1 MPTDEYIGKPQGWLS
16 YQDWSK
22 PSQAKWFKKSKGI
35 APGTSNESV
44 YGAWLEM
51 LNGRNAAAPA
61 PPAAKPPPGGG
72 GGGRPAGAAGA
83 PPVGKPPAG
92 APRGGNANVGNAPP
106 PGMGPKGGRPVPGGA
121 TIASQNRVAAPP
133 PGGMNPLTGGGLQ
146 APQPGM
152 SPIDGGGLQG
162 GGEHPALAA
171 IRQLLAQL
179 QGGQGGYRGSG
190 MGGKG

>member
-16 YQDWSK
+16 YSDWSK

-51 LNGRNAAAPA
+51 INGRNAAAPA
-61 PPAAKPPPGGG
+61 PPATRPPPG
-72 GGGRPAGAAGA
+72 GGGRPAGAAGS
-83 PPVGKPPAG
+83 PPAGKPPAG
-92 APRGGNANVGNAPP
+92 APRGSNANLGGQPP
-106 PGMGPKGGRPVPGGA
+106 PGMGGKGGRPVPGGP
-121 TIASQNRVAAPP
+121 TIASQNRVPGGGMSPTTGGGLQPPP
-133 PGGMNPLTGGGLQ
+133 PGGM
-146 APQPGM
+146 
-152 SPIDGGGLQG
+152 SPMDGGGLQG
-162 GGEHPALAA
+162 AGEHPALAA